1 MSLLLS
7 PMIADD
13 AAITSYGLKDE
24 IEEYAQKIRYFYFGI
39 KSILK
44 IKTHGSE
51 SQGQESTKRKRKIK
65 PCATTNG
72 DNPS

>member
-24 IEEYAQKIRYFYFGI
+24 IEEYA
-39 KSILK
+39 
-44 IKTHGSE
+44 
-51 SQGQESTKRKRKIK
+51 
-65 PCATTNG
+65 
-72 DNPS
+72 